1 MQVPLEITY
10 DGISRSQWVDDYIHE
25 RVRRLDHMCDGLMS
39 CRVVVE
45 QSQGHRH
52 TGNPF
57 RARVEVTMSPKKD
70 LIGDKEGNVVDPH
83 VQLRP
88 IIRRAFEAVEKQ
100 LRKQAA
106 LRRGDV
112 KHHEEPRALVV
123 KLFPEQN
130 YGFIKSP
137 TDGQEYFFHRNAVL
151 HGDFDRLEPGT
162 EVRFE
167 PEMGEDGP
175 QASTVQ
181 IVNKPGVRASHGEE
195 EASKPPAGWES
206 TRTD

>member
-1 MQVPLEITY
+1 MQIPLEITY
-10 DGISRSQWVDDYIHE
+10 DGIPRSQWVDDYIHE
-25 RVRRLDHMCDGLMS
+25 QVRRLDHMCEGLMS
-39 CRVVVE
+39 CRVVVARE
-45 QSQGHRH
+45 QHHNH

-57 RARVEVTMSPKKD
+57 RARVKVTIPPKKD
-70 LIGDKEGNVVDPH
+70 LIGDKIGQVEDPQ

-88 IIRRAFEAVEKQ
+88 IIRKAFEAVEKQ
-100 LRKQAA
+100 LRKQTA
-106 LRRGDV
+106 LRRGET
-112 KHHEEPRALVV
+112 KYHEESRALVV
-123 KLFPEQN
+123 RLFPEQG

-181 IVNKPGVRASHGEE
+181 IVGKPGARAEE
-195 EASKPPAGWES
+195 KASEPSAGWEN
-206 TRTD
+206 T